1 MKVKL
6 NTDRVRCDHP
16 GVSSLQGAG
25 EVIELDDA
33 EARRLIESGQAE
45 PAPEG
50 PEAATHGPAESATKP
65 RTHPRQ

>member
-33 EARRLIESGQAE
+33 EARRLIERGQAD
-45 PAPEG
+45 PLPDDPESATRG
-50 PEAATHGPAESATKP
+50 PGETATKP